1 MSQAQHTSLRGRV
14 AAGAQPRQRGMTL
27 VELMVGLVIGIVLSL
42 AAASLYLATRETSR
56 TSQSIS
62 DVNETGK
69 IALEMIGREI
79 QKAGFFPAQFGFD
92 AATAN
97 QFAGAFENTKE
108 AGNVVFNTGLFGCDG
123 GNYNPATKACPPI
136 PAASTPDSIVIN
148 YFSTPEFGAGSLMG
162 NANDCNR
169 RPVSGDP
176 ANNAAAAA
184 SQPLFV
190 SNRFSIV
197 DTASYVDNDKN
208 TVTVNSLG
216 CHGNGDEL
224 QAAAQPAIEGVEDMV
239 IRYGIYG
246 AGTDQS
252 PTQFITAAQV
262 NAAGTINTR
271 TPWQRVTA
279 VSVCIVV
286 RSLANSRQEDKAGEA
301 RTYLNCRDAA
311 PQPLPAGSRFIYKS
325 FQRVYAVRNNLSGV
339 L

>member
-1 MSQAQHTSLRGRV
+1 MSKAQQASLRGRV
-14 AAGAQPRQRGMTL
+14 ATGAMSRQRGMTL

-62 DVNETGK
+62 DINETGK

-79 QKAGFFPAQFGFD
+79 QKAGFYPAQFGFN

-97 QFAGAFENTKE
+97 QFSGAFENKKE

-123 GNYNPATKACPPI
+123 GNYIPADKACPLI
-136 PAASTPDSIVIN
+136 PAASAPDSIVIN
-148 YFSTPEFGAGSLMG
+148 YFATPEFGAGSLMG

-176 ANNAAAAA
+176 ANHAASAA
-184 SQPLFV
+184 SQPMFV

-197 DTASYVDNDKN
+197 DTASYIDNDKN

-216 CHGNGDEL
+216 CHGNGDEAKV
-224 QAAAQPAIEGVEDMV
+224 AAEPAIEGVEDMV

-252 PTQFITAAQV
+252 PTRFLTAAEV
-262 NAAGTINTR
+262 NDAGTIDKR

-286 RSLANSRQEDKAGEA
+286 RSLANSRQEDKAGEV
-301 RTYLNCRDAA
+301 RTYRNCRDAE
-311 PQPLPAGSRFIYKS
+311 PVEPPAGSRFIYKS

>member
-1 MSQAQHTSLRGRV
+1 
-14 AAGAQPRQRGMTL
+14 
-27 VELMVGLVIGIVLSL
+27 VGLVIGIVLSL
-42 AAASLYLATRETSR
+42 AAASLYLATRETAR

-62 DVNETGK
+62 DVNESGK

-97 QFAGAFENTKE
+97 QFAGAFENTKDP
-108 AGNVVFNTGLFGCDG
+108 AKVAFNTGIFGCDG
-123 GNYNPATKACPPI
+123 ASYNPATKACG
-136 PAASTPDSIVIN
+136 ATVAGAPDSIVIN

-169 RPVSGDP
+169 RPVSGDA

-184 SQPLFV
+184 SQPMFV
-190 SNRFSIV
+190 SNRFGIV
-197 DTASYVDNDKN
+197 NTASYIDNDKN

-216 CHGNGDEL
+216 CHGNGDEA
-224 QAAAQPAIEGVEDMV
+224 QASAQPAIEGVDDLV

-246 AGTDQS
+246 AGTNQS
-252 PTQFITAAQV
+252 PTRFITAADV
-262 NAAGTINTR
+262 NAAGTISKR

-286 RSLANSRQEDKAGEA
+286 RSLAHSRQEDKAGEV
-301 RTYLNCRDAA
+301 RTYRNCRDAD
-311 PQPLPAGSRFIYKS
+311 PVEPPAGSRYIYKS